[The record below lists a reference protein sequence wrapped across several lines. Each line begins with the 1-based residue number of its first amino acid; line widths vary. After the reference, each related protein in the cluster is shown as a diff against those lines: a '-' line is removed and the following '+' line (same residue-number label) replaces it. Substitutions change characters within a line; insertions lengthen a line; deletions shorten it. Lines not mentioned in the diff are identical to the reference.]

1 MKAACLLYQRKKV
14 KICLLVDVLV
24 FGKDYLERVCCSVQ
38 AFFKI
43 PELVNIFIVPILLLL
58 FSERVKAQ
66 KRVH

>member
-43 PELVNIFIVPILLLL
+43 PVLVNIFIVPILLLL
-58 FSERVKAQ
+58 FSERVKVQ